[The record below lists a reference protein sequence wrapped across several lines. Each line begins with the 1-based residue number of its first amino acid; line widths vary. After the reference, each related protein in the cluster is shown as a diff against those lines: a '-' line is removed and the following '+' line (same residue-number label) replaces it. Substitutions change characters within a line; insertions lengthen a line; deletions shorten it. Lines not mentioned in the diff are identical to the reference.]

1 MSEKVTVKVERN
13 ILHLPAIALRG
24 LVVFP
29 NNLLH
34 FEVGRDKSIATVEWA
49 VRNKSEVFLIAQK
62 DMKAEDPKA
71 EEMYQYGVVAEI
83 KQVMRVS
90 RVVLLLISLIG
101 IGIAW
106 NENSVIG
113 GGKVPRQVHR
123 AGYRRQLPAGI
134 GAAGSCAP
142 HQGRGRDRGGGP
154 APQRKNELRRGAF
167 HESPHQQ
174 GRGVCS
180 YLE

>member
-34 FEVGRDKSIATVEWA
+34 FEVGRDKSIAAVEWA
-49 VRNKSEVFLIAQK
+49 VRNKSDVFLIAQK

-90 RVVLLLISLIG
+90 DDLVRILVEGKFRAKRTELDTEGSFLLAARTWCLLL
-101 IGIAW
+101 
-106 NENSVIG
+106 
-113 GGKVPRQVHR
+113 PRR
-123 AGYRRQLPAGI
+123 TTPL
-134 GAAGSCAP
+134 SCASTSLP
-142 HQGRGRDRGGGP
+142 ICSS
-154 APQRKNELRRGAF
+154 ALRISR
-167 HESPHQQ
+167 
-174 GRGVCS
+174 
-180 YLE
+180 L